1 MGRIIKFE
9 MKKMLL
15 RLGVIIPWILVAMLS
30 TVLLNTAGNDV
41 VGIYSSVFD
50 KSYGIAPLIGLL
62 TFIIVSGS
70 YTKEYDNNMVG
81 LINSTKNGKRN
92 IVKAKAMA
100 AGIAISIVNLS
111 IVLIIYLCA
120 LAKTG
125 GKGLE
130 IPLKSLWHL
139 GNSGSNIKVYQM
151 MIIMIITVIIGSFI
165 FAQIGLYLSS
175 ISKSAAIPFIFGGL
189 IMGIPYLLEGFIVRP
204 GNKGS
209 FLPYTPL
216 WGMYSSQIVRH
227 KASIGMALGTLAVIF
242 IIAMTVLSKASNKAF
257 SK

>member
-30 TVLLNTAGNDV
+30 TILLGTAGNDV
-41 VGIYSSVFD
+41 VEIYASVFD

-62 TFIIVSGS
+62 TFTIVSGS

-81 LINSTKNGKRN
+81 LINSTENGKKN
-92 IVKAKAMA
+92 IVKAKAIA
-100 AGIAISIVNLS
+100 AGISTSIVNLS
-111 IVLIIYLCA
+111 IISIIYLSA
-120 LAKTG
+120 LRKTG
-125 GKGLE
+125 GKGLDL
-130 IPLKSLWHL
+130 PLKSLWYFEK
-139 GNSGSNIKVYQM
+139 SGSNIKVYQM
-151 MIIMIITVIIGSFI
+151 MILMILTIIVGSFI

-189 IMGIPYLLEGFIVRP
+189 IMGAPYLLEGFIIRS
-204 GNKGS
+204 GNSAKVLAS
-209 FLPYTPL
+209 TPL
-216 WGMYSSQIVRH
+216 WGMYSCQIVRY
-227 KASIGMALGTLAVIF
+227 KASLGMSLGILVLIF
-242 IIAMTVLSKASNKAF
+242 LLAMTILSKASNKAF

>member
-30 TVLLNTAGNDV
+30 TILLNTAGNDV
-41 VGIYSSVFD
+41 VEIYSSVFD

-62 TFIIVSGS
+62 TFTIVSGS

-81 LINSTKNGKRN
+81 LINSTENGKRN
-92 IVKAKAMA
+92 IVKAKA
-100 AGIAISIVNLS
+100 IAVSIVNLS
-111 IVLIIYLCA
+111 IVLIIYLSA
-120 LAKTG
+120 LRKTG

-130 IPLKSLWHL
+130 IPLKSLWYF

-151 MIIMIITVIIGSFI
+151 MIIMIVTVIIGSFI

-175 ISKSAAIPFIFGGL
+175 ISKSAVIPFIFGGL
-189 IMGIPYLLEGFIVRP
+189 IMGIPYLLEGFLVRA
-204 GNKGS
+204 GNRGS

-227 KASIGMALGTLAVIF
+227 KASMGMALGTLAVIF

>member
-30 TVLLNTAGNDV
+30 TILLGTAGNDV
-41 VGIYSSVFD
+41 VEIYASVFD

-62 TFIIVSGS
+62 TFTIVSGS

-81 LINSTKNGKRN
+81 LINSTENGKRN
-92 IVKAKAMA
+92 IVKAKAIA
-100 AGIAISIVNLS
+100 AGISTSIVNLS
-111 IVLIIYLCA
+111 IILIIYLSA
-120 LAKTG
+120 LRKTG
-125 GKGLE
+125 GKGLDL
-130 IPLKSLWHL
+130 PLKSLWYFEK
-139 GNSGSNIKVYQM
+139 SGSNIKVYQM
-151 MIIMIITVIIGSFI
+151 MILMILTIIVGSFI

-189 IMGIPYLLEGFIVRP
+189 IMGIPYLLEGFLVRA
-204 GNKGS
+204 GNNGS
-209 FLPYTPL
+209 ILPYTPL
-216 WGMYSSQIVRH
+216 WAMYSCQIVRY
-227 KASIGMALGTLAVIF
+227 KASMGMALGTLAIIF
-242 IIAMTVLSKASNKAF
+242 IITMTVLSRASNKAF